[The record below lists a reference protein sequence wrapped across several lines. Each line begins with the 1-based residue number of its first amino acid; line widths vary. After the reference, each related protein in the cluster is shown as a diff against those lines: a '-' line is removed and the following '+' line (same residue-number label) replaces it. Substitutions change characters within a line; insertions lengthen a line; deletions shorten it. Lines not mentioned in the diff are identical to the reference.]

1 MFGAFMF
8 NGVARARGR
17 DRRSSAGVRALAFA
31 ATAALALGAA
41 APTAAATFRTLYSFA
56 GGADGSGPSGQLAIG
71 RDGLLYGAT
80 VGGGAGGG
88 GTVFRLDP
96 ATGILTT
103 LYAFGIFGPTGTTPA
118 AGVAIDGKGLV
129 YGTTEA
135 GGDTN
140 ACSGRGCGTVFRLD
154 PTSGALTTL
163 VAFTGGADGGVPAGA
178 LLIYGGLL
186 YGTTQD
192 GGFSNGGGDLGSG
205 TIFKLDAKTGTFTT
219 LHEFDQPGA
228 DDGAL
233 PESALT
239 VGPDGRLYGSASE
252 RGPHGSGTLWAID
265 PVTAG
270 FSVLHGFD
278 YHVDGSG
285 PDCRLIFLNGQIIG
299 TTPNGGPTQ
308 AADGT
313 VFSLDPQS
321 GVLTTLYA
329 IAGAQDGLFPLG
341 GVVRGPHGLVYGVTR
356 QGGGSGAGTVF
367 AVSPRTGKFTLLHDF
382 SINDGSQP
390 SGELLLDGKSVF
402 YGVTSGGGR
411 GHGTVYE
418 IVP

>member
-1 MFGAFMF
+1 MIDARRPRRRPARRLFGR
-8 NGVARARGR
+8 VR
-17 DRRSSAGVRALAFA
+17 DLSLASL
-31 ATAALALGAA
+31 AALAIAGSSPA
-41 APTAAATFRTLYSFA
+41 AAATFKTLYSFA
-56 GGADGSGPSGQLAIG
+56 GGADGDGPSGQLALG
-71 RDGLLYGAT
+71 KDGLLYGT
-80 VGGGAGGG
+80 TTGGGAGGG

-96 ATGILTT
+96 TTGVLTT
-103 LYAFGIFGPTGTTPA
+103 LYAFGIFSATGTTPA

-140 ACSGRGCGTVFRLD
+140 ACGGRGCGTVFRLD
-154 PTSGALTTL
+154 PSTGKLTTL
-163 VAFTGGADGGVPAGA
+163 AAFTGGADGAVPAGA

-192 GGFSNGGGDLGSG
+192 GGFSNGGGDPGSG
-205 TIFKLDAKTGTFTT
+205 TIFSLDAKTRTLTT

-228 DDGAL
+228 DDGAR
-233 PESALT
+233 PESGLT
-239 VGPDGRLYGSASE
+239 VGLDGRLYGSASE
-252 RGPHGSGTLWAID
+252 SGPHGSGTLWAID
-265 PVTAG
+265 PASAAFT
-270 FSVLHGFD
+270 VLHGFD

-285 PDCRLIFLNGQIIG
+285 PDCRLIFLKGQIIG
-299 TTPNGGPTQ
+299 TTPDGGPTE

-313 VFSLDPQS
+313 VFSLDPLS

-329 IAGAQDGLFPLG
+329 IAGAPDGLFPLG
-341 GVVRGPHGLVYGVTR
+341 GAVHGPRGLIYGVAS

-367 AVSPRTGKFTLLHDF
+367 AVSPKTGKFTLLHDF
-382 SINDGSQP
+382 DVSDGSQP
-390 SGELLLDGKSVF
+390 SGELLLGDKSVL

-411 GHGTVYE
+411 GHGTIYQ